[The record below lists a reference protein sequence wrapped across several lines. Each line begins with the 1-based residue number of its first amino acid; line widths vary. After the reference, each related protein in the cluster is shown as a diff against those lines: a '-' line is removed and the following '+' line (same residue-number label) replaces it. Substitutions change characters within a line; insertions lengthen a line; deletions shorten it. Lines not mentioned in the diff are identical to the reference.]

1 MFSKIKCGFCSS
13 QNKELIF
20 DYFEPDKYEK
30 NSFSKKKYYRA
41 WFECLECKNFF
52 SCNNNKVNEREF
64 YEKVYRNKN
73 TSFREN
79 STEENFKKIIKL
91 NSSESECDQ
100 RILRIM
106 NFKEKNDSPFKTALD
121 IGGASGVFAYKLRKY
136 FQKVTVLDLSED
148 GHFLNDYS
156 IDYIQDS
163 YNSVKKKYS
172 FVSANYV
179 MEHLSNP
186 LDLVESMR
194 EMIFDDGLIYIEVP
208 SSKSFTYLE
217 KDHDTF
223 NSTHKF
229 IFNPERLNFFFKR
242 KGLEIIFI
250 EDGLSIRGYY
260 YLGLYCKVYKLKK

>member
-13 QNKELIF
+13 QKKELIF
-20 DYFEPDKYEK
+20 DYFQPDKYEK
-30 NSFSKKKYYRA
+30 DFFSKENYYRA
-41 WFECLECKNFF
+41 WFECQECKNFF
-52 SCNNNKVNEREF
+52 SCNSNKIDEKKF
-64 YEKVYRNKN
+64 YEKIYRNKN
-73 TSFREN
+73 TVFREN

-91 NSSESECDQ
+91 SPSESECDQ
-100 RILRIM
+100 RIQRIM
-106 NFKEKNDSPFKTALD
+106 DFQKVNNISLKTAID
-121 IGGASGVFAYKLRKY
+121 IGGASGVFAYKLKKY
-136 FQKVTVLDLSED
+136 FENVTVLDLSDD

-163 YNSVKKKYS
+163 YSSVKKKYS

-186 LDLVESMR
+186 LDLVESMKR
-194 EMIFDDGLIYIEVP
+194 MVCEDGLIYIEVP
-208 SSKSFTYLE
+208 SYKSFINFD

-229 IFNPERLNFFFKR
+229 IFNPKRLNFFFKK

-260 YLGLYCKVYKLKK
+260 YLGLYCKVIN